1 MNPIGDQRSGGRK
14 KDMEKK
20 LRRSQVSL
28 VTLGAGVILFGLW
41 SVIKSLLYFRTGLF
55 DDLDTQVEPEQL
67 LLVKLITVGLVALI
81 VFADLGFRLKIGL
94 RARAEGMGRRQ
105 KSGHLVLAALIVLFN
120 LAVEL
125 LSISFVV
132 KNGLSG
138 QSYIEYAVSMLVDL
152 SSTVLLIELIVT
164 VLRVRKLS
172 ALSEG

>member
-1 MNPIGDQRSGGRK
+1 
-14 KDMEKK
+14 MEKK

-28 VTLGAGVILFGLW
+28 VTLGFGVILFGVW

-67 LLVKLITVGLVALI
+67 LFVKLVTVAFVALI

-94 RARAEGMGRRQ
+94 RARTEGMGRRQ
-105 KSGHLVLAALIVLFN
+105 KSGYLVLAALIVLFN

>member
-1 MNPIGDQRSGGRK
+1 MDK
-14 KDMEKK
+14 
-20 LRRSQVSL
+20 RRSLCQVSL
-28 VTLGAGVILFGLW
+28 VTLGVGVILFGVW

-67 LLVKLITVGLVALI
+67 LFVKLVTVAFVALI

-105 KSGHLVLAALIVLFN
+105 KSGYLVLAALIVLFN

>member
-1 MNPIGDQRSGGRK
+1 
-14 KDMEKK
+14 MEKK

-28 VTLGAGVILFGLW
+28 VTLGFGVILFGVW

-67 LLVKLITVGLVALI
+67 LFVKLVTVAFVALI

-94 RARAEGMGRRQ
+94 RARAEGMGCRQ
-105 KSGHLVLAALIVLFN
+105 KSGYLVLAALIVLFN

-138 QSYIEYAVSMLVDL
+138 QSYIGYAVSMLVDL

-164 VLRVRKLS
+164 VLRVRKLR

>member
-1 MNPIGDQRSGGRK
+1 M
-14 KDMEKK
+14 
-20 LRRSQVSL
+20 
-28 VTLGAGVILFGLW
+28 
-41 SVIKSLLYFRTGLF
+41 
-55 DDLDTQVEPEQL
+55 
-67 LLVKLITVGLVALI
+67 
-81 VFADLGFRLKIGL
+81 
-94 RARAEGMGRRQ
+94 
-105 KSGHLVLAALIVLFN
+105 LFN